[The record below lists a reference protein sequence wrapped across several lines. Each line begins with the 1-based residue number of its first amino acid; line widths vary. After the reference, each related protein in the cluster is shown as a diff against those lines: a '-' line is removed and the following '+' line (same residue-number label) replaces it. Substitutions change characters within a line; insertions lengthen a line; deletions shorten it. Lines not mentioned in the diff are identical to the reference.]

1 MAKKF
6 TEIEKENIKN
16 KIISNCKDSWSNV
29 GYKKTSVDE
38 LCKKSGISK
47 GAFYLFYSS
56 KEDLFFEIL
65 IDVQK
70 NLKKIMINSLNI
82 NSTKEDLSKM
92 LKLVYREYSKNNFI
106 AETNN
111 PDFISLMNKVPK
123 DKLDE
128 VDYRGKNNLRE
139 EIKKTNLKFKIEED
153 KGLAVIGVLF
163 SMVLDKNEM
172 IFDHLEVFDF
182 MIDNLINDIFE

>member
-16 KIISNCKDSWSNV
+16 KLISNCKDSWSNV

-56 KEDLFFEIL
+56 KEDLFFDIL

-70 NLKKIMINSLNI
+70 NLQKMMIN
-82 NSTKEDLSKM
+82 
-92 LKLVYREYSKNNFI
+92 
-106 AETNN
+106 
-111 PDFISLMNKVPK
+111 
-123 DKLDE
+123 
-128 VDYRGKNNLRE
+128 
-139 EIKKTNLKFKIEED
+139 
-153 KGLAVIGVLF
+153 
-163 SMVLDKNEM
+163 
-172 IFDHLEVFDF
+172 
-182 MIDNLINDIFE
+182 